1 MTKFFITFGF
11 LGYSKYFP
19 GTLASV
25 AVLPLGVA
33 LIALEARYYLL
44 IIIVTLSIISFFLI
58 KKYLTE
64 TSMEDPKEVVID
76 EAIGQLLAILFCPLS
91 LEAILLSF
99 LIFRFFD
106 ILKIYPINKIEK
118 IEGAIGV
125 IGDDVVSGIFTSII
139 IYLLTYLGM
148 L

>member
-1 MTKFFITFGF
+1 MTKIFITFGF
-11 LGYSKYFP
+11 LGDSKYFP
-19 GTLASV
+19 GTLASI
-25 AVLPLGVA
+25 AALPLGVA

-44 IIIVTLSIISFFLI
+44 IIIGALSIISFFLI
-58 KKYLTE
+58 KEYLTE
-64 TSMEDPKEVVID
+64 TSDEDPKEVVID
-76 EAIGQLLAILFCPLS
+76 EVIGQLLAILFCPLS

-118 IEGAIGV
+118 IEGAIGI

-139 IYLLTYLGM
+139 IYLLIYLGM

>member
-1 MTKFFITFGF
+1 MTKIFITFGF

-19 GTLASV
+19 GTLASI
-25 AVLPLGVA
+25 AALPLGVA

-44 IIIVTLSIISFFLI
+44 IIIVTLSIISFCLI
-58 KKYLTE
+58 KEYLAE
-64 TSMEDPKEVVID
+64 TSQEDPKEVVID
-76 EAIGQLLAILFCPLS
+76 EVIGQLLAMLFCPLS

-106 ILKIYPINKIEK
+106 ILKIYPVNKIEK
-118 IEGAIGV
+118 IGGAIGV

-139 IYLLTYLGM
+139 IYLLIYLGM

>member
-1 MTKFFITFGF
+1 M
-11 LGYSKYFP
+11 
-19 GTLASV
+19 
-25 AVLPLGVA
+25 
-33 LIALEARYYLL
+33 
-44 IIIVTLSIISFFLI
+44 
-58 KKYLTE
+58 
-64 TSMEDPKEVVID
+64 
-76 EAIGQLLAILFCPLS
+76 LFCPLS

-118 IEGAIGV
+118 IDGAIGV

-139 IYLLTYLGM
+139 IYLLIYLGM

>member
-1 MTKFFITFGF
+1 MTKIFITFGF

-19 GTLASV
+19 GTLASIS
-25 AVLPLGVA
+25 ALPLGVA

-58 KKYLTE
+58 KEYLAE
-64 TSMEDPKEVVID
+64 TSQKDPKEVVID
-76 EAIGQLLAILFCPLS
+76 EVIGQLLAMIFCPLS

-99 LIFRFFD
+99 LIFRFLD

-139 IYLLTYLGM
+139 IYLLIYLGM

>member
-19 GTLASV
+19 GTLASIV
-25 AVLPLGVA
+25 VLPLGVA

-76 EAIGQLLAILFCPLS
+76 EVIGQLLAILFCPLS

>member
-1 MTKFFITFGF
+1 MTKIFITFGF

-19 GTLASV
+19 GTLASI
-25 AVLPLGVA
+25 AALPLGVA

-58 KKYLTE
+58 KEYLSE
-64 TSMEDPKEVVID
+64 NSQEDPKEVVID
-76 EAIGQLLAILFCPLS
+76 EVLGQLLAMLFCPLS

-106 ILKIYPINKIEK
+106 ILKIYPVNKIEK
-118 IEGAIGV
+118 IGGAIGV

-139 IYLLTYLGM
+139 IYLLIYLGM